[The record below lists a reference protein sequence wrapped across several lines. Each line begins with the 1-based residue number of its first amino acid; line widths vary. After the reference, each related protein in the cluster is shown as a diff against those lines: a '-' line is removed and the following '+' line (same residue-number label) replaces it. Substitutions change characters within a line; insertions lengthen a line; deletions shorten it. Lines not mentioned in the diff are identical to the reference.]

1 MARSTARKRALNT
14 LYEADEKSQDFLSL
28 LEERK
33 ARPGAQTP
41 LPAYAVTIVEGV
53 AEHRLDIDGSLQA
66 HSTRWP
72 LSRMHAIDR
81 NILRIAAWELLY
93 NPDVPDKVAIDEALS
108 LAKTLSDADAPS
120 FIHGVLSALEQE
132 KDEHQARREQ
142 ADRIAALADAE
153 ADAVVSDD
161 ESDGAK
167 AGVAASEPASSKPA
181 HVDSELNSVAS
192 GSAGEDSDSDQ
203 VLDHAVDQSAPS
215 LDQLKL
221 TLPDELTPDADRPSD
236 N

>member
-53 AEHRLDIDGSLQA
+53 AEHRRDIDDALQT

-81 NILRIAAWELLY
+81 NILRIAAWEMLY

-153 ADAVVSDD
+153 ADADVSDD
-161 ESDGAK
+161 ESDKAK
-167 AGVAASEPASSKPA
+167 GEVVTSEPVSSEDA
-181 HVDSELNSVAS
+181 HADSEAESAAS
-192 GSAGEDSDSDQ
+192 GSEGGESGQ
-203 VLDHAVDQSAPS
+203 VPDHTVDQSAPS

-221 TLPDELTPDADRPSD
+221 TLPEELTSDVDRPSG

>member
-33 ARPGAQTP
+33 VRPGAQTP

-53 AEHRLDIDGSLQA
+53 AEHHRDIDDALQT

-81 NILRIAAWELLY
+81 NILRIAAWEMLY
-93 NPDVPDKVAIDEALS
+93 NPEVPDKVAIDEALS

-153 ADAVVSDD
+153 ADADVSDD
-161 ESDGAK
+161 ESDKAK
-167 AGVAASEPASSKPA
+167 AEIVASEPVSSEDA
-181 HVDSELNSVAS
+181 HA
-192 GSAGEDSDSDQ
+192 DSDSDSAASGSEGGDSDQ
-203 VLDHAVDQSAPS
+203 VPDLTVDQSAPS

-221 TLPDELTPDADRPSD
+221 TLPEELTPHADRPSD

>member
-41 LPAYAVTIVEGV
+41 LPAYAVTLVEGV
-53 AEHRLDIDGSLQA
+53 AEHRRDIDEALQT

-81 NILRIAAWELLY
+81 NILRIAAWEMLY
-93 NPDVPDKVAIDEALS
+93 NPEVPDKVAIDEALS

-153 ADAVVSDD
+153 VDADASDD
-161 ESDGAK
+161 ESDTK
-167 AGVAASEPASSKPA
+167 AGIAASEPVSSGDDPADSKSASAEGA
-181 HVDSELNSVAS
+181 H
-192 GSAGEDSDSDQ
+192 EDED
-203 VLDHAVDQSAPS
+203 ADQSASS

-221 TLPDELTPDADRPSD
+221 TLPKELIPDADLPSD
-236 N
+236 D

>member
-33 ARPGAQTP
+33 VRPGAQTP

-53 AEHRLDIDGSLQA
+53 AEHRRDIDEALQT

-81 NILRIAAWELLY
+81 NILRIAAWEMLY
-93 NPDVPDKVAIDEALS
+93 NPEVPDKVAIDEALS

-153 ADAVVSDD
+153 ADADVSDD
-161 ESDGAK
+161 ESDKAK
-167 AGVAASEPASSKPA
+167 AVVAVSEPASSEDA
-181 HVDSELNSVAS
+181 HVGSESESAAS
-192 GSAGEDSDSDQ
+192 GSEGGESGH
-203 VLDHAVDQSAPS
+203 VPDHTVDQSAPS

-221 TLPDELTPDADRPSD
+221 TLPEELTSDVDRPLD

>member
-33 ARPGAQTP
+33 VRPGAQTP

-53 AEHRLDIDGSLQA
+53 AEHRRDIDEALQT

-81 NILRIAAWELLY
+81 NILRIAAWEMLY
-93 NPDVPDKVAIDEALS
+93 NPEVPDKVAIDEALS

-132 KDEHQARREQ
+132 KDDHQARREQ

-153 ADAVVSDD
+153 ADADVSDD
-161 ESDGAK
+161 ESDKAK
-167 AGVAASEPASSKPA
+167 AAVAVSEPVPFEDA
-181 HVDSELNSVAS
+181 HADSESDSAAS
-192 GSAGEDSDSDQ
+192 GSEGGDSDQ
-203 VLDHAVDQSAPS
+203 VLDHTVDQSAPS

-221 TLPDELTPDADRPSD
+221 TLPEELTPDADRPSG

>member
-33 ARPGAQTP
+33 VRPGAQTP

-53 AEHRLDIDGSLQA
+53 ADHRRDIDEALQT

-81 NILRIAAWELLY
+81 NILRIAAWEMLY
-93 NPDVPDKVAIDEALS
+93 NPEVPDKVAIDEALS

-132 KDEHQARREQ
+132 KDEHQACREQ
-142 ADRIAALADAE
+142 ADQIAALADAE
-153 ADAVVSDD
+153 ADADVSDD
-161 ESDGAK
+161 ESDKAK
-167 AGVAASEPASSKPA
+167 AAVAVSEPVSSEDA
-181 HVDSELNSVAS
+181 HADSESESAAS
-192 GSAGEDSDSDQ
+192 GSEGGESGQ
-203 VLDHAVDQSAPS
+203 VPDHTVDQSAPS

-221 TLPDELTPDADRPSD
+221 TLPEELTSDVDRPSG

>member
-41 LPAYAVTIVEGV
+41 LPAYAVTVVEGV
-53 AEHRLDIDGSLQA
+53 AEHRRDIDEALQT

-81 NILRIAAWELLY
+81 NILRIAAWEMLY
-93 NPDVPDKVAIDEALS
+93 NPEVPDKVAIDEALS

-142 ADRIAALADAE
+142 ADQIAALADAE
-153 ADAVVSDD
+153 ADADVSDD
-161 ESDGAK
+161 ESDKAK
-167 AGVAASEPASSKPA
+167 AAVVASESVSSEDAHADSDSEPA
-181 HVDSELNSVAS
+181 AS
-192 GSAGEDSDSDQ
+192 GSERGDSDQ
-203 VLDHAVDQSAPS
+203 VPDHTVDQSAPS

-221 TLPDELTPDADRPSD
+221 TLPEELTPDADRPLD

>member
-53 AEHRLDIDGSLQA
+53 AGHRQHIDDALQA

-81 NILRIAAWELLY
+81 NILRIAAWEMLY

-132 KDEHQARREQ
+132 KDEHQARRQ
-142 ADRIAALADAE
+142 QTDRIAALADAE
-153 ADAVVSDD
+153 ADADVSDD
-161 ESDGAK
+161 ESDKAK
-167 AGVAASEPASSKPA
+167 AQ
-181 HVDSELNSVAS
+181 VAS
-192 GSAGEDSDSDQ
+192 AESVSSGDVHADSDSESATSRPEDGGS
-203 VLDHAVDQSAPS
+203 DQSAPS

-221 TLPDELTPDADRPSD
+221 TMPEELAPDADHPSG

>member
-33 ARPGAQTP
+33 VRPGAQTP
-41 LPAYAVTIVEGV
+41 LPAYAVTLVEGV
-53 AEHRLDIDGSLQA
+53 AEHRRDIDEALQT

-81 NILRIAAWELLY
+81 NILRIAAWEMLY

-132 KDEHQARREQ
+132 KDEHQARRQQ

-153 ADAVVSDD
+153 ADADVSDD
-161 ESDGAK
+161 ESDKAK
-167 AGVAASEPASSKPA
+167 AQ
-181 HVDSELNSVAS
+181 VAS
-192 GSAGEDSDSDQ
+192 AESVSSGDVHADSDSESATSRPEDGGS
-203 VLDHAVDQSAPS
+203 DQSAPS

-221 TLPDELTPDADRPSD
+221 TMPEELAPDADHPSG

>member
-33 ARPGAQTP
+33 VRPGAQTP

-53 AEHRLDIDGSLQA
+53 AEHRRDIDEALQT

-81 NILRIAAWELLY
+81 NILRIAAWEMLY
-93 NPDVPDKVAIDEALS
+93 NPEVPDKVAIDEALS

-153 ADAVVSDD
+153 ADADVSDD
-161 ESDGAK
+161 ESDKAK
-167 AGVAASEPASSKPA
+167 AEVVTSEPVSSEDA
-181 HVDSELNSVAS
+181 HADSESESAAS
-192 GSAGEDSDSDQ
+192 GSEGGESGQ
-203 VLDHAVDQSAPS
+203 VPDHTVDQSAPS

-221 TLPDELTPDADRPSD
+221 TLPEELTSDVDRPSG

>member
-53 AEHRLDIDGSLQA
+53 AEHRRNIDEALQT

-81 NILRIAAWELLY
+81 NILRIAAWEMFY

-153 ADAVVSDD
+153 ADADASDD
-161 ESDGAK
+161 ESDKAK
-167 AGVAASEPASSKPA
+167 AGIAASEPVSSGDGHA
-181 HVDSELNSVAS
+181 DSESE
-192 GSAGEDSDSDQ
+192 SAEGTHEDED
-203 VLDHAVDQSAPS
+203 ADQSAPS

-221 TLPDELTPDADRPSD
+221 TLPKELTPDVDLSSGD
-236 N
+236 

>member
-33 ARPGAQTP
+33 VRPGAQTP

-53 AEHRLDIDGSLQA
+53 AEHRRNIDEALQT

-81 NILRIAAWELLY
+81 NILRIAAWEMLY

-153 ADAVVSDD
+153 ADADVSDD
-161 ESDGAK
+161 ESDKAK
-167 AGVAASEPASSKPA
+167 AGVVASESVSSENA
-181 HVDSELNSVAS
+181 QV
-192 GSAGEDSDSDQ
+192 DSDSQSATSGSDEGDSYQ
-203 VLDHAVDQSAPS
+203 VLDHTVDQSAPS

-221 TLPDELTPDADRPSD
+221 TLPEELTPDVDRPSD
-236 N
+236 D

>member
-53 AEHRLDIDGSLQA
+53 AEHRRDIDEALQT

-81 NILRIAAWELLY
+81 NILRIAAWEMLY

-153 ADAVVSDD
+153 ADADASDD
-161 ESDGAK
+161 ESNKAK
-167 AGVAASEPASSKPA
+167 AGIAASEPVSSGDDHA
-181 HVDSELNSVAS
+181 DSESE
-192 GSAGEDSDSDQ
+192 SAGGTHEDED
-203 VLDHAVDQSAPS
+203 ADQSAPS

-221 TLPDELTPDADRPSD
+221 TLPEELTPDVDLPSGD
-236 N
+236 

>member
-41 LPAYAVTIVEGV
+41 LPAYAVTLVEGV
-53 AEHRLDIDGSLQA
+53 AEHHQDIDGALQT

-72 LSRMHAIDR
+72 LSRMHVIDR
-81 NILRIAAWELLY
+81 NILRIAAWEMLY

-142 ADRIAALADAE
+142 ADQIAALADAE
-153 ADAVVSDD
+153 ADADVSDD
-161 ESDGAK
+161 GSENAK
-167 AGVAASEPASSKPA
+167 AGGAASEPVSSEDDPA
-181 HVDSELNSVAS
+181 DSKSA
-192 GSAGEDSDSDQ
+192 SAGGTHKDED
-203 VLDHAVDQSAPS
+203 ADQSAPS

-221 TLPDELTPDADRPSD
+221 TLPKELIPDADLPSGD
-236 N
+236 

>member
-53 AEHRLDIDGSLQA
+53 AEHRRNIDEALQT

-81 NILRIAAWELLY
+81 NILRIAAWEMLY

-153 ADAVVSDD
+153 ADADASDD
-161 ESDGAK
+161 ESYKAK
-167 AGVAASEPASSKPA
+167 AEAASAESVSSEDA
-181 HVDSELNSVAS
+181 HA
-192 GSAGEDSDSDQ
+192 DSDSESATSRHEDGGS
-203 VLDHAVDQSAPS
+203 DQSALS

-221 TLPDELTPDADRPSD
+221 TLPEELATDADRLSGD
-236 N
+236 